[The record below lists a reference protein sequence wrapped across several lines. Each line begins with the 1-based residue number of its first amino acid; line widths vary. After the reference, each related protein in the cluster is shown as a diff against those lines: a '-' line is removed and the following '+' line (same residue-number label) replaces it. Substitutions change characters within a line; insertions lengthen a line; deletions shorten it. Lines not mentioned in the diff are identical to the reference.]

1 MKKTLLIVVLGVA
14 FLVGSISAS
23 FAQAQSTSSSI
34 DKAKERKYL
43 AIVK

>member
-14 FLVGSISAS
+14 FLVGSLSAS
-23 FAQAQSTSSSI
+23 FAQTQASSI
-34 DKAKERKYL
+34 DKVKEKKYL